1 MLTLTKKYVFIAFVR
16 LENKCYK
23 KECLTDVFSPL
34 TILAEGWQSGHMQRT
49 VNPSTFVYE
58 GSNPSPSTS

>member
-16 LENKCYK
+16 LETNVI

-34 TILAEGWQSGHMQRT
+34 TILAEGWQSGQMQRT